1 MKRKAQGL
9 PINIIVIA
17 TISLIAVVIL
27 IYMLGNASGGFSKA
41 AFSCESKNGE
51 CVDESSCQYEKTE
64 FTCPEKDNAQK
75 EVCCINPL
83 RG

>member
-1 MKRKAQGL
+1 MTKKAQGM

-17 TISLIAVVIL
+17 AISLIAAVIL
-27 IYMLGNASGGFSKA
+27 IYMLSNASGGFSKA

-51 CVDESSCQYEKTE
+51 CMNEASCQYEKTS
-64 FTCPEKDNAQK
+64 FTCPEKDSNQK
-75 EVCCINPL
+75 VVCCINPL